1 LRSARLPQA
10 LFLEDAMQITIN
22 NDFITGGPFTQ
33 AQIDSFLQDEQIAV
47 NILDATFTNNIS
59 LTFNVGFASMEGQ
72 KMAPTDGGLGNANF
86 DAAVLLPYSQLRTD
100 LLTSG
105 QPGFFNAANL
115 PAGDSINGMSNFWIS
130 PSTATALGLAA
141 PNRPPDGFVG
151 INTTIAPGNTR
162 VATILHEI
170 GHAVGRLQANLVS
183 DQGVVSVSALDLV
196 RFISPGNRLFD
207 GAPNAP
213 TPAYFSVDGGAKK
226 VADWSAP
233 RSPADFLSPP
243 NSNLSPNDPFN
254 DVVDSGGME
263 LRKFT
268 TADIQLMVALGFRV
282 GATAVMVLQGSNG
295 FYQSYS
301 IGSNAV
307 SGSAQLGPVGSD
319 WRFVTLGSFN
329 DSITSSFTSDML
341 LRNSTS
347 GNFQV
352 YNISNNAITNSV
364 SLGAVGLNWQFS
376 GVGNF
381 SVPGESDML
390 LRDSTNGDFQVYNIS
405 NNAIVNSV
413 SLGEVGLNWQF
424 SGVGNFG
431 GMPGRSDMIL
441 RNTDTGE
448 LFVYNIRDNQITNS
462 VSMGTV
468 GLEWQFS
475 GVGDFSSNP
484 GESDMILRNANSGEL
499 LVYNI
504 NNNQITGS
512 ASLGTVGLDWQFAGV
527 APIRVPGAAD
537 LVLRNVTTGQFQLY
551 NIADN
556 QITGTS
562 ALAAVGLDWQLG
574 GFAPT
579 ASNGFTGNSGNPLAS
594 GPQPSAGATSQLVQA
609 MAGFGGAAG
618 GVTDGTTSALGADA
632 PQQQQQFLT
641 TPHA

>member
-1 LRSARLPQA
+1 
-10 LFLEDAMQITIN
+10 MQITVN
-22 NDFITGGPFTQ
+22 NDFTTGGPFTQ
-33 AQIDSFLQDEQIAV
+33 AQIDSFLQDERTAV
-47 NILDATFTNNIS
+47 NMLDATFTNNIS
-59 LTFNVGFASMEGQ
+59 LTFNVGLASIEGK

-86 DAAVLLPYSQLRTD
+86 DAAVLLPYSQLRAD
-100 LLTSG
+100 LLASG

-115 PAGDSINGMSNFWIS
+115 PDGDSLNGMSNFWIS
-130 PSTATALGLAA
+130 PSAATAFGVAA

-151 INTTIAPGNTR
+151 INTTIAPGNVR

-170 GHAVGRLQANLVS
+170 GHAIGRLQTNLVS
-183 DQGVVSVSALDLV
+183 NQGVVSVSALDLV

-233 RSPADFLSPP
+233 LSPSDFLSPP
-243 NSNLSPNDPFN
+243 KSNLSPNDPFN

-295 FYQSYS
+295 FFQSYS
-301 IGSNAV
+301 IGNNAV
-307 SGSAQLGPVGSD
+307 SSSAQLGPVGTD

-329 DSITSSFTSDML
+329 DSITNSFTSDML
-341 LRNSTS
+341 LRNSTN

-376 GVGNF
+376 GIGNF

-405 NNAIVNSV
+405 NNAIVNSA

-424 SGVGNFG
+424 SGIGNFS
-431 GMPGRSDMIL
+431 GMPGAGDMIL
-441 RNTDTGE
+441 RNTNTGE
-448 LFVYNIRDNQITNS
+448 LLVYNIRSNQITNS

-468 GLEWQFS
+468 GLEWEFS
-475 GVGDFSSNP
+475 GVGNFSSNP
-484 GESDMILRNANSGEL
+484 GESDLILRNANTGEL

-504 NNNQITGS
+504 SNNQITGS
-512 ASLGTVGLDWQFAGV
+512 TSIGTVGLDWQFAGV
-527 APIRVPGAAD
+527 ASIRVPGATD
-537 LVLRNVTTGQFQLY
+537 LVLRNVSTGQFQLY
-551 NIADN
+551 NMANN
-556 QITGTS
+556 QITGTA
-562 ALAAVGLDWQLG
+562 ALASVGLDWQLG

-579 ASNGFTGNSGNPLAS
+579 ASNGFVGNSGNPLAS
-594 GPQPSAGATSQLVQA
+594 GPESSTSQLVQA
-609 MAGFGGAAG
+609 MAGFGGDGGAADG
-618 GVTDGTTSALGADA
+618 LNTAPLGVNTS
-632 PQQQQQFLT
+632 PQTFLT
-641 TPHA
+641 TPQHA